1 MAREVRLERLLG
13 KLVVDAFGLP
23 FGRIQDVLAEPHGD
37 EYLVTHI
44 LIGPD
49 SRLAQLLASAH
60 ELPTLRALG
69 LGRRPRIRRVPWSW
83 FDLTDP
89 DRPQLRRSVADDGQ
103 GGTTGITA

>member
-1 MAREVRLERLLG
+1 MSTAKEVRLERLLG

-23 FGRIQDVLAEPHGD
+23 FGRIEDVIAEPDGE

-44 LIGPD
+44 VIGPD

-69 LGRRPRIRRVPWSW
+69 LGHRPRIRRVPWSW

-89 DRPQLRRSVADDGQ
+89 DRPQLRRSVAEDGQ
-103 GGTTGITA
+103 ERTTA

>member
-1 MAREVRLERLLG
+1 MSTAKEVRLERLLG

-23 FGRIQDVLAEPHGD
+23 FGRIEDVIAEPDGK

-44 LIGPD
+44 VIGPD

-60 ELPTLRALG
+60 ELPSLRALG
-69 LGRRPRIRRVPWSW
+69 LGHRPRIRRVPWSW

-89 DRPQLRRSVADDGQ
+89 DRPQLRRSVAEDGQ
-103 GGTTGITA
+103 ERTTA

>member
-1 MAREVRLERLLG
+1 MSMASEVRLERLLG

-23 FGRIQDVLAEPHGD
+23 FGRIEDVIAEPQGD
-37 EYLVTHI
+37 EYLVTHL
-44 LIGPD
+44 LIGPN

-69 LGRRPRIRRVPWSW
+69 LGRRPRVRRVPWSW

-103 GGTTGITA
+103 EGTRA

>member
-1 MAREVRLERLLG
+1 MARQVRLERLLG

-23 FGRIQDVLAEPHGD
+23 FGRIEDVIAEPQGD

-89 DRPQLRRSVADDGQ
+89 DRPKLRRSVADDDEER
-103 GGTTGITA
+103 TTA

>member
-1 MAREVRLERLLG
+1 MSMAREVRLERLIG

-23 FGRIQDVLAEPHGD
+23 FGRIEDVIAEPQGD
-37 EYLVTHI
+37 EYLVTHL
-44 LIGPD
+44 LIGPN

-69 LGRRPRIRRVPWSW
+69 LGRRPRVRRVPWSW

-103 GGTTGITA
+103 EGTRA

>member
-1 MAREVRLERLLG
+1 MAREVRLERLIG

-23 FGRIQDVLAEPHGD
+23 FGRIEDVIAEPQGD
-37 EYLVTHI
+37 EYLVTHL
-44 LIGPD
+44 LIGPN

-69 LGRRPRIRRVPWSW
+69 LGRRPRVRRVPWSW

-103 GGTTGITA
+103 EGTRA

>member
-1 MAREVRLERLLG
+1 MSMARQVRLERLLG

-23 FGRIQDVLAEPHGD
+23 FGRIEDVIAEPHGD

-44 LIGPD
+44 LIGPG
-49 SRLAQLLASAH
+49 SRLAQLLASAQ

-69 LGRRPRIRRVPWSW
+69 LGHRPRIRRVPWSW

-89 DRPQLRRSVADDGQ
+89 DRPQLRRSVADDDEER
-103 GGTTGITA
+103 TTA

>member
-13 KLVVDAFGLP
+13 KLVVDAYGLP
-23 FGRIQDVLAEPHGD
+23 FGRIEDVIAEPHGD

-44 LIGPD
+44 MIGPN

-69 LGRRPRIRRVPWSW
+69 LGHRPRIRLVPWSW

-89 DRPQLRRSVADDGQ
+89 DRPQLRRLADDAN
-103 GGTTGITA
+103 T

>member
-1 MAREVRLERLLG
+1 MSTAKEVRLERLLG

-23 FGRIQDVLAEPHGD
+23 FGRIEDVIAEPDGE

-44 LIGPD
+44 VIGPD
-49 SRLAQLLASAH
+49 SRLAHLLASAH

-69 LGRRPRIRRVPWSW
+69 LGHRPRIRRVPWSW

-89 DRPQLRRSVADDGQ
+89 DRPQLRRSVAEDGQ
-103 GGTTGITA
+103 ERTTA

>member
-23 FGRIQDVLAEPHGD
+23 FGRIEDVIAEPQGD
-37 EYLVTHI
+37 EYLVTHL
-44 LIGPD
+44 LIGPN

-69 LGRRPRIRRVPWSW
+69 LGRRPRVRRVPWSW

-103 GGTTGITA
+103 EGTRA